1 MHTQDAGRER
11 ALRGA
16 LWGTALGDAL
26 GLRYEGLSARDI
38 ARSIDPAAGLG
49 LWGAHLF
56 VSDDTEQTALVLESI
71 VLARADLPAAL
82 RSFRSALRGWF
93 LRLPFGIGLST
104 LRACLRMLF
113 GSQAPGVAS
122 AGNGAAMRAGIIGVY
137 FSSQREERRRFA
149 EALARVT
156 HTDVR
161 AVEGAVYTAELA
173 ALCARPPT
181 RDRAELVRLAA
192 RGIREPE
199 LRAGIDAALRL
210 SGTQHHAELA
220 PNTGYVVH
228 TLALCTWAF
237 IREGEHA
244 LSAIQAV
251 IRAGGD
257 TDTAAAIVGGWLGA
271 LHGPESL
278 PAALL
283 ARLDDGPFGAQHLAA
298 LAHSS
303 ETEHVPAW
311 SRLQALRR
319 NLGLYPVVLAHG
331 FLRLVRGQLRGRWA

>member
-26 GLRYEGLSARDI
+26 GLRYEGLSARGI

-49 LWGAHLF
+49 LWGARLF

-82 RSFRSALRGWF
+82 RTFRRALRDWF

-104 LRACLRMLF
+104 LRACVRMLF
-113 GSQAPGVAS
+113 GSETSGVAS

-137 FSSQREERRRFA
+137 FATEQQERRRFA

-173 ALCARPPT
+173 ALCACPPT
-181 RDRAELVRLAA
+181 QDRAELVWRAA
-192 RGIREPE
+192 RGIRDPE
-199 LRAGIDAALRL
+199 LRAGIDAALL
-210 SGTQHHAELA
+210 LAGTRHQTGLA

-244 LSAIQAV
+244 LCAIQAV

-271 LHGPESL
+271 LHGPEAL
-278 PAALL
+278 PVALL
-283 ARLDDGPFGAQHLAA
+283 ARLDDGPFGARHLAA
-298 LAHSS
+298 LAHAS
-303 ETEHVPAW
+303 ETTRVPAW
-311 SRLQALRR
+311 SRLRALRR
-319 NLGLYPVVLAHG
+319 NLGLYPVVLAHA
-331 FLRLVRGQLRGRWA
+331 FLRIFRGQLWGPWA